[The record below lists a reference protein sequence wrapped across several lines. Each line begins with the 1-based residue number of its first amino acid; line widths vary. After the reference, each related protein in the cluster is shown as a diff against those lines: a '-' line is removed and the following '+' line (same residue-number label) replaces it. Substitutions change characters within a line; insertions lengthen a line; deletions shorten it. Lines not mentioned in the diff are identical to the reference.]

1 MLHSVIVV
9 SNARDTSTAAIEPL
23 NARSL
28 ALSLLLGSHPP
39 ELPARALV
47 AFGELFG
54 VADGTMR
61 TALSR
66 MVANGDVTT
75 DDGRYRLAGSQR
87 DRQRAQDIGRRRP
100 AESWDGRWHSI
111 AAAAGQRG
119 VGERRNFRTAMAN
132 HRFGELRPDLWMR
145 PANLA
150 APAAADD
157 WIVVT
162 GHLDG
167 IRADRLVGRLWD
179 LDAIATTASEL
190 SNEISTAR
198 SRLDWAATDS
208 LPPIF
213 TLSAAIVRFLRS
225 EPHLPD
231 RLSPHGW
238 PVDTLR
244 SEYDEVEHDF
254 QALLRRFLTTP
265 A

>member
-9 SNARDTSTAAIEPL
+9 SNSRDTPAHLIEPL

-54 VADGTMR
+54 VAGGTMR

-66 MVANGDVTT
+66 MVANGDATT
-75 DDGRYRLAGSQR
+75 DGGRYRLAGGQR
-87 DRQRAQDIGRRRP
+87 DRQRSQDIGRRRP
-100 AESWDGRWHSI
+100 TEAWDGRWHSI
-111 AAAAGQRG
+111 AAAAGQRD
-119 VGERRNFRTAMAN
+119 VGERRTFRTSMAN

-157 WIVVT
+157 WIVLT
-162 GHLDG
+162 GHVAG
-167 IRADRLVGRLWD
+167 IGADELVGRLWH
-179 LDAIATTASEL
+179 LDGIAATAAEL
-190 SNEISTAR
+190 SGEIAAAR
-198 SRLDWAATDS
+198 AGLDWTATES

-213 TLSAAIVRFLRS
+213 TLSAAIVRFLRA
-225 EPHLPD
+225 EPYLPCG
-231 RLSPHGW
+231 LAPSAW
-238 PVDTLR
+238 PVDALR
-244 SEYDEVEHDF
+244 DEYDQIERDF
-254 QALLRRFLTTP
+254 QALLRQFLTS